1 MRSEIQRPPAARAA
15 AILGAI
21 KGADTLDRIEEA
33 SGLGTVLLAS
43 RVVEN
48 EEFPGATV
56 RTPAIIELDGS
67 SDVFKHEMFGP
78 IIFVV
83 KAASTT
89 QSIAPAKASAIESGT
104 ITWVAYTTDTGVQD
118 DGIEA
123 ALEAGVSVA
132 FNLTG
137 SLFVNQSAAYS
148 DFHVTGGNVAGN
160 ASLTDPAF
168 VAQRF
173 VTVGV
178 RVEP

>member
-89 QSIAPAKASAIESGT
+89 
-104 ITWVAYTTDTGVQD
+104 
-118 DGIEA
+118 
-123 ALEAGVSVA
+123 
-132 FNLTG
+132 
-137 SLFVNQSAAYS
+137 
-148 DFHVTGGNVAGN
+148 
-160 ASLTDPAF
+160 
-168 VAQRF
+168 
-173 VTVGV
+173 
-178 RVEP
+178 